1 MPKPRTKKT
10 DNPVRETPAA
20 DGSMPLTGHLKELR
34 NRILVCVIFLLAA
47 FALCLS
53 FSPRLIT
60 FLTGLGEAY
69 DYVFVYIA
77 PQELLLVYLNTAL
90 VGALVICF
98 PVFAFETYAFCSPG
112 LTARERFFVV
122 SSLLAGTAFFVL
134 GIAFARYISLP
145 FVLRFLIQFTG
156 EVDVSASISIQQYI
170 GFLLT
175 VFVVF
180 GLVFELP
187 VISVLLTGLGLIRA
201 EWLVKARKVMI
212 VLIFLLAAII
222 TPPDVVSQIMVAVPM
237 IALYELSIFL
247 SRLVGRR
254 RAKKEQKQ
262 DREAENQDKTE

>member
-1 MPKPRTKKT
+1 MPKLRMKKK
-10 DNPVRETPAA
+10 DNAVRDTPSQ

-34 NRILVCVIFLLAA
+34 NRILVCVMFLVVA
-47 FALCLS
+47 FGVCMS
-53 FSPRLIT
+53 FSPRFIG
-60 FLTGLGEAY
+60 FLTGMGEAY

-90 VGALVICF
+90 VGALVLCF
-98 PVFAFETYAFCSPG
+98 QVIAFETYAFCSPG
-112 LTARERFFVV
+112 LTAKERFFVV
-122 SSLLAGTAFFVL
+122 SSLLAGTAFFAL
-134 GIAFARYISLP
+134 GIAFARFISLP

-156 EVDVSASISIQQYI
+156 QVDVSASISIQQYI

-187 VISVLLTGLGLIRA
+187 VVSVLLTALGLIRA

-212 VLIFLLAAII
+212 VVIFLLAAII
-222 TPPDVVSQIMVAVPM
+222 TPPDVVSQIMVALPM

-254 RAKKEQKQ
+254 RKKKDSEETKEEQK
-262 DREAENQDKTE
+262 DEE